1 MSGEPCMTV
10 FYDGTCPL
18 CRREVVLYRWLD
30 RGRHIRWLDMSVRCE
45 TLAGESFTMAA
56 ALELLHVRESD
67 GVLKVG
73 FDAHLAMWDRLPGFR
88 RLAGFVRG
96 GLLRRASERFYLAFT
111 RRRPGL
117 VRRMRAGDHG

>member
-18 CRREVVLYRWLD
+18 CRREVMLYRWLD

-73 FDAHLAMWDRLPGFR
+73 FDAHLAMWGRLPGFR